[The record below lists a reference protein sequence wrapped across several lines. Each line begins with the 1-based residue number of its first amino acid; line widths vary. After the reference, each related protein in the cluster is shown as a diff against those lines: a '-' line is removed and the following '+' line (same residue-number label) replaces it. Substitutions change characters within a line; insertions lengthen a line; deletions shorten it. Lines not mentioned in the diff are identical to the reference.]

1 MDELFPLFS
10 KPVFKKW
17 FDVGD
22 IDISDLEWYAND
34 DNITSRDTN
43 VLDNPKY
50 EKLKEIATE
59 MSKTYFYN
67 LLGVYPSVDL
77 YITSSWFNK
86 TTQGQ
91 SHHKHFHPNS
101 VLSGILYID
110 GDNFI
115 TAFESDP
122 SSDFDFDKQPNMWNS
137 NQCYLSFTKGDCVVF
152 KSNTPHFVPKYEGV
166 THRITLSWN
175 TFVRGNI
182 STNPTAKLTI

>member
-17 FDVGD
+17 FDID
-22 IDISDLEWYAND
+22 IINISDLEWYANES
-34 DNITSRDTN
+34 NVTSRDAN

-50 EKLKEIATE
+50 EKLKEIVTE
-59 MSKTYFYN
+59 MSRSYFYN
-67 LLGVYPSVDL
+67 LLGVDPSVEL

-91 SHHKHFHPNS
+91 SHQKHFHPNS

-115 TAFESDP
+115 TAFESEP
-122 SSDFDFDKQPNMWNS
+122 LSDFDFDKQPNMWNS
-137 NQCYLSFTKGDCVVF
+137 NQCYLEFIKGDCVVF
-152 KSNTPHFVPKYEGV
+152 KSNTQHFVPEYRGS
-166 THRITLSWN
+166 TPRITLSWN

-182 STNPTAKLTI
+182 STNPTTKLRI

>member
-77 YITSSWFNK
+77 YIK
-86 TTQGQ
+86 
-91 SHHKHFHPNS
+91 
-101 VLSGILYID
+101 
-110 GDNFI
+110 
-115 TAFESDP
+115 
-122 SSDFDFDKQPNMWNS
+122 
-137 NQCYLSFTKGDCVVF
+137 
-152 KSNTPHFVPKYEGV
+152 
-166 THRITLSWN
+166 
-175 TFVRGNI
+175 
-182 STNPTAKLTI
+182 